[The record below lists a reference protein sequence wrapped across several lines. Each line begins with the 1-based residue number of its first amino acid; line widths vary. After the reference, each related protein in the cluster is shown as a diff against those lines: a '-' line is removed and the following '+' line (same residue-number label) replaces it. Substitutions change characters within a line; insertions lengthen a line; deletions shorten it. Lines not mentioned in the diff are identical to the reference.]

1 MATSE
6 EFKDFVLEQLARCAE
21 ENLEGEYA
29 FSARKMFGEYCVY
42 IADLCESHKIRI
54 RFTSES
60 RK

>member
-6 EFKDFVLEQLARCAE
+6 GFKDFVLEQLARCAE
-21 ENLEGEYA
+21 ENLE
-29 FSARKMFGEYCVY
+29 GEYCVY